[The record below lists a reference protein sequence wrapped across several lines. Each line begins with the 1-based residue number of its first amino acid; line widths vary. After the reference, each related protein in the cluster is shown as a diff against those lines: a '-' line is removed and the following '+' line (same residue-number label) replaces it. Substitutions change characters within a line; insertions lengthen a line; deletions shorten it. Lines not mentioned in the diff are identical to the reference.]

1 MMLMKK
7 IHFRTGIPVEA
18 QFLTNGLRPMLP
30 GSLLS
35 TFCLVNHSTLQLSL
49 RLLGGAGSRT
59 VPYWTCPYCTY
70 NNEDETFEYS
80 CEACKRKFSSSPTS
94 KRTKFIYEAEDDR
107 KLPALQSENEE
118 EESDDEGESAMYDS
132 EDEESADEDASAMYE
147 NDEDESDDDV
157 EIYASDEDISADAS
171 NMSESDVVDTIQV
184 KSLTPSH
191 IIVATDE
198 LAEAMIQF
206 SE

>member
-1 MMLMKK
+1 LDAFFSKLKEEKK
-7 IHFRTGIPVEA
+7 QSQNLLAFESHTHVDSTGGVRIWTMNTVSA
-18 QFLTNGLRPMLP
+18 VRVVVLDALFLNSFLTKGDINTCNCLF
-30 GSLLS
+30 SFFQS
-35 TFCLVNHSTLQLSL
+35 T
-49 RLLGGAGSRT
+49 
-59 VPYWTCPYCTY
+59 
-70 NNEDETFEYS
+70 ETTM
-80 CEACKRKFSSSPTS
+80 APTS
-94 KRTKFIYEAEDDR
+94 KRTKCIHEAEDDR
-107 KLPALQSENEE
+107 KLPALPSENEE
-118 EESDDEGESAMYDS
+118 EESDDEGESTMYDS

-157 EIYASDEDISADAS
+157 EIYASDEDNSADAS